1 VDNTKTTLIANTSY
15 IVGFTGT
22 QHFLLKKGELAY
34 KGNEVI
40 YVGKSFPG
48 QADEIIDAQGGFVIP
63 GLINLHCHIAASPVE
78 KGFLEDTGNPNLY
91 MTGLYEYLRVTHIT
105 PEDQMK
111 VFNFSLSD
119 ILTKGSTTIF
129 ELGLGTEEMVEAIGN
144 SGIRAYIG
152 LMARSG
158 VFMSKDGRKV
168 HYEWDEPEA
177 FRRLA
182 VTLQRREKYDDSF
195 SGRIK
200 IALYPG
206 QVDTCTPDFLRE
218 IGKVASQTKMCVAT
232 HAAQTVNEY
241 QIILEKYGRTPA
253 DFLTENGIAG
263 PRVMYGHYIL
273 PSGHS
278 MNALKIGNE
287 LKTIADAGTSIVHCP
302 WGHGRRGIIMESFN
316 KYLDLGINLCLGT
329 DTFPQDMIN
338 EMRCAAVFCKIA
350 EANPNR
356 GTAAQIFNAATLG
369 GAKALGRDDIG
380 RLSPGAKADIV
391 IIDTNNLET
400 CPLRDPI
407 KVLIYTASSRNISKV
422 IVDGNIIVENGI
434 VKNMDEQLLIKD
446 MQAVA
451 ERMWENVKN
460 KDWGGRSHLE
470 MSPMSFPVVE

>member
-1 VDNTKTTLIANTSY
+1 MDNEKTTLITNTSY
-15 IVGFTGT
+15 IVGFDGT

-40 YVGKSFPG
+40 YVGKAFPR
-48 QADEIIDAQGGFVIP
+48 QADEIINAENGFVIP

-78 KGFLEDTGNPNLY
+78 KGFLEDKGNTNLY
-91 MTGLYEYLRVTHIT
+91 MTGLYEYLRVTQLP

-129 ELGLGTEEMVEAIGN
+129 ELGLGTEEMVEVIGN
-144 SGIRAYIG
+144 SGIRAYVG

-177 FRRLA
+177 FKRLE
-182 VTLQRREKYDDSF
+182 VTLKRREKYDGSF
-195 SGRIK
+195 NGRIK

-206 QVDTCTPDFLRE
+206 QVDTCTPDFLRKV
-218 IGKVASQTKMCVAT
+218 GKVAGQTEMCVAI

-241 QIILEKYGRTPA
+241 QIILERYGMAPA
-253 DFLTENGIAG
+253 DFLAENGIAG
-263 PRVMYGHYIL
+263 PRVIYGHYIF

-278 MNALKIGNE
+278 MNALQIGND
-287 LKTIADAGTSIVHCP
+287 LKTIADTGTSVVHCP
-302 WGHGRRGIIMESFN
+302 WGHGRRGIIMESFS
-316 KYLDLGINLCLGT
+316 KYLDAGINLCLGT

-350 EANPNR
+350 EANPNK

-369 GAKALGRDDIG
+369 GAKALGRNDIG

-391 IIDTNNLET
+391 IVDTNNLET

-422 IVDGNIIVENGI
+422 IVDGNIIVENGA
-434 VKNMDEQLLIKD
+434 VKGMDEQLLIKD
-446 MQAVA
+446 MQDVA

-460 KDWGGRSHLE
+460 RDWGGRSHLD